1 MNSRTIISGYF
12 PIAEL
17 KSVLREFV
25 EEYFKYSPN
34 FIDNKIEPLLD
45 LLRDDLN
52 FYIEYPYVDKVFRDS
67 FYNFYSTKHSLI
79 DRDCARV
86 SFFLKTIQ
94 QSDFRNPEFEFNRD
108 LFFGYISI
116 RPTLP
121 NLIGRTMISPRAYKS
136 NDFLSCM
143 VNSNV
148 VVNGKKM
155 HVAAF
160 PHSSQ
165 DGETITCAET
175 TIWSV
180 MEYFGMKYPE
190 YKPVLPSKI
199 LGALANYSYERQL
212 PSRGLT
218 AEQISF
224 ALREFDFGT
233 RLYSQKSDDEDVEAY
248 SELEFKRL
256 LGYYVESGIPLITS
270 IENKDV
276 GHAIVIMGRKEIDL
290 TSIEIEKF
298 EPQIIKTRAGKLEL
312 YDFADFVEE
321 FVAIDDNMPPYNIIP
336 FGNPTQNYKSTQFG
350 NCKIQNFIVPLYHK
364 IYLEAGGARELMIS
378 YLQNF
383 NHRLPGN
390 KIIFKLFYT
399 SSRSFKTEL
408 NQRIN
413 IGTEANEI
421 ILSTTM
427 PKFIWVGLLTNPE
440 LLRKKKANGLI
451 VLDATGAKI
460 YHSSILMVSPVGVT
474 TYNSQEETGNKYVVY
489 DTKINSFNIFANNL
503 KGKWSQWQS

>member
-1 MNSRTIISGYF
+1 MNNRTIISGFF
-12 PIAEL
+12 PISEL
-17 KSVLREFV
+17 QTVLQEFV
-25 EEYFKYSPN
+25 KEYFKYSPN
-34 FIDNKIEPLLD
+34 FIDYKIEPFIK

-67 FYNFYSTKHSLI
+67 FYNFYSTKHNLI
-79 DRDCARV
+79 DRDCARI
-86 SFFLKTIQ
+86 SFFKDTINET
-94 QSDFRNPEFEFNRD
+94 DFRDTEFEFND
-108 LFFGYISI
+108 ELFFGYISI

-121 NLIGRTMISPRAYKS
+121 NLIGRTMLSPRAYKL
-136 NDFLSCM
+136 NGFLCCLVS
-143 VNSNV
+143 SNV
-148 VVNGKKM
+148 VINGKKLNID
-155 HVAAF
+155 AF

-180 MEYFGMKYPE
+180 MEYFGIKYPE

-199 LGALANYSYERQL
+199 LNALANYSYERQL

-224 ALREFDFGT
+224 ALKEFDFGT
-233 RLYSQKSDDEDVEAY
+233 RLYSQKSDNEDVDAY
-248 SELEFKRL
+248 SETEFKRL
-256 LGYYVESGIPLITS
+256 LGYYIESGIPLIAS
-270 IENKDV
+270 IENDNV

-290 TSIEIEKF
+290 TSIEIDKY
-298 EPQIIKTRAGKLEL
+298 EPQIISTRAGKIEL
-312 YDFADFVEE
+312 YDFADFADEII
-321 FVAIDDNMPPYNIIP
+321 AIDDNMPPYNIIP
-336 FGNPTQNYKSTQFG
+336 FSNPTKNYDSPEFQN
-350 NCKIQNFIVPLYHK
+350 CEIQNFIVPLYHK

-383 NHRLPGN
+383 NHKLPGN
-390 KIIFKLFYT
+390 QIIFKLFYT

-413 IGTEANEI
+413 IGEETNEI
-421 ILSTTM
+421 ILNTTM

-440 LLRKKKANGLI
+440 LLRKKKANGLV
-451 VLDATGAKI
+451 VLDATGAKT
-460 YHSSILMVSPVGVT
+460 YDSSILMVSPSGVT
-474 TYNSQEETGNKYVVY
+474 AYDSQEETGNKYVVY

-503 KGKWSQWQS
+503 KGEWSQWQS